1 MKVVL
6 KQELE
11 IHPMR
16 FAVIPLIIS
25 AALHVLGF
33 ILVDFAYESL
43 FLIFP
48 AVVYCVLSVF
58 LLRCSKRATWLALLC
73 MVGGIAGTF
82 IEFMGPL
89 IAPSPVLVGII
100 ASDAAV
106 AGLLV
111 RVLWLDRKA
120 YETQ

>member
-1 MKVVL
+1 MKAVL

-58 LLRCSKRATWLALLC
+58 LLRGSKRATWLALLC
-73 MVGGIAGTF
+73 MFGGITGTS

-120 YETQ
+120 HETQ